1 MWGDNLRK
9 RLKDKTF
16 EMCVLESL
24 NLENVRKYE
33 NILEENNNLDA
44 PEFIMNDIKQF
55 FNVIKPNNIYDK
67 ADVYTSEKD
76 YEENNVI
83 LDPVERLAM
92 DIESGLLENTQS
104 EETDS
109 SSDSDNEL
117 DDILNT
123 GDDDDVIDIDTIN
136 SVMV

>member
-1 MWGDNLRK
+1 
-9 RLKDKTF
+9 
-16 EMCVLESL
+16 MCVLESL

-44 PEFIMNDIKQF
+44 PESLMNDIKQF
-55 FNVIKPNNIYDK
+55 FNGTKPNNIYDK
-67 ADVYTSEKD
+67 TDEYTSEKD

-83 LDPVERLAM
+83 LDHVERLVK

>member
-1 MWGDNLRK
+1 
-9 RLKDKTF
+9 
-16 EMCVLESL
+16 
-24 NLENVRKYE
+24 
-33 NILEENNNLDA
+33 
-44 PEFIMNDIKQF
+44 
-55 FNVIKPNNIYDK
+55 
-67 ADVYTSEKD
+67 
-76 YEENNVI
+76 
-83 LDPVERLAM
+83 M

>member
-1 MWGDNLRK
+1 MLCWVYQ
-9 RLKDKTF
+9 F
-16 EMCVLESL
+16 SL
-24 NLENVRKYE
+24 S
-33 NILEENNNLDA
+33 
-44 PEFIMNDIKQF
+44 NDIKQF
-55 FNVIKPNNIYDK
+55 FNGVKTNNIYDK
-67 ADVYTSEKD
+67 ADDEYTKD
-76 YEENNVI
+76 YEQNNII
-83 LDPVERLAM
+83 LDPVERLAK

-123 GDDDDVIDIDTIN
+123 GDDDDVIDIDTID